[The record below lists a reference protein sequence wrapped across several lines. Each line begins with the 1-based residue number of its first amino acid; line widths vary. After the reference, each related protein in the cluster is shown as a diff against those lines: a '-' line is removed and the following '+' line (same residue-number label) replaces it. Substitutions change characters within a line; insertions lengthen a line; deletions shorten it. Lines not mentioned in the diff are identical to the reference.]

1 MNQNTS
7 FSRRLCGLFTIT
19 DYQPA
24 ALAKRLGVGVQ
35 TVRQWESGT
44 AVPDV
49 NQFREIAAFFGL
61 PYAWF
66 LDGADGQPDAAVMA
80 EKLGLHEDTVK
91 DLMVLAEDVSEPV
104 LDAVDSAVAAAVSAV
119 WAAWEDCYE

>member
-7 FSRRLCGLFTIT
+7 FSRRLRGLFTIT

-24 ALAKRLGVGVQ
+24 ALAKCLGVGVQ

-66 LDGADGQPDAAVMA
+66 LDGAARQPDASVMA
-80 EKLGLHEDTVK
+80 AALGLHEDTVE
-91 DLMVLAEDVSEPV
+91 DLMDLAEDASDPV
-104 LDAVDSAVAAAVSAV
+104 LDAVDSAVAAAISAV
-119 WAAWEDCYE
+119 WAVWEDCYE

>member
-1 MNQNTS
+1 MNQTTT
-7 FSRRLCGLFTIT
+7 FSRRLRGLFTIT

-24 ALAKRLGVGVQ
+24 ALAERLGVGVQ
-35 TVRQWESGT
+35 TIRQWESGT

-80 EKLGLHEDTVK
+80 EKLGLHEDTVEE
-91 DLMVLAEDVSEPV
+91 LMELAEDTSGPV
-104 LDAVDSAVAAAVSAV
+104 LDGVDSAVAAVISAV
-119 WAAWEDCYE
+119 WAAQEG

>member
-7 FSRRLCGLFTIT
+7 FNRRLRGLFTIT

-24 ALAKRLGVGVQ
+24 ALAERLGVGVQ
-35 TVRQWESGT
+35 TIRQWESGT

-80 EKLGLHEDTVK
+80 EKLGLHEDTVEE
-91 DLMVLAEDVSEPV
+91 LMELAEDTSGPV
-104 LDAVDSAVAAAVSAV
+104 LDAVDSAVAAVISAV
-119 WAAWEDCYE
+119 WAAQEG

>member
-7 FSRRLCGLFTIT
+7 FSRRLRGLFTIT

-24 ALAKRLGVGVQ
+24 AQAKRLGVGVQ

-49 NQFREIAAFFGL
+49 NQVREIAAYFGL

-66 LDGADGQPDAAVMA
+66 LDGAAGQPDASVMA
-80 EKLGLHEDTVK
+80 AALGLHEDTVE
-91 DLMVLAEDVSEPV
+91 DLMELAEDASEPV
-104 LDAVDSAVAAAVSAV
+104 LDAVDSAVAAAISAV

>member
-1 MNQNTS
+1 MNQTTT
-7 FSRRLCGLFTIT
+7 FSRRLRGLFTIT

-49 NQFREIAAFFGL
+49 NQFREIAVFFGL

-80 EKLGLHEDTVK
+80 EKMGC
-91 DLMVLAEDVSEPV
+91 MRIP
-104 LDAVDSAVAAAVSAV
+104 
-119 WAAWEDCYE
+119 WRN

>member
-1 MNQNTS
+1 MNQTTT
-7 FSRRLCGLFTIT
+7 FSRRLRGLFTIT

-24 ALAKRLGVGVQ
+24 ALAERLGVGVQ
-35 TVRQWESGT
+35 TIRQWESGT

-80 EKLGLHEDTVK
+80 EKLGLHEDTVEE
-91 DLMVLAEDVSEPV
+91 LMELAEDTSGPV
-104 LDAVDSAVAAAVSAV
+104 LDAVDSAVAAVISAV
-119 WAAWEDCYE
+119 WAAQED

>member
-1 MNQNTS
+1 MNQTTT
-7 FSRRLCGLFTIT
+7 FSRRLRGLFTIT

-24 ALAKRLGVGVQ
+24 ALAERLGVGVQ
-35 TVRQWESGT
+35 TIRQWESGT

-80 EKLGLHEDTVK
+80 EKLGLHEDTVEE
-91 DLMVLAEDVSEPV
+91 LMELAEDTSGPV
-104 LDAVDSAVAAAVSAV
+104 LDAVDSAVAAVISAV
-119 WAAWEDCYE
+119 WAAQEG

>member
-7 FSRRLCGLFTIT
+7 FSRRLRGLFTIT

-80 EKLGLHEDTVK
+80 EKLGLHEDTVEE
-91 DLMVLAEDVSEPV
+91 LMELAEDTSGPV
-104 LDAVDSAVAAAVSAV
+104 LDAVDSAVAAVISAV
-119 WAAWEDCYE
+119 WAAQEG

>member
-7 FSRRLCGLFTIT
+7 FSRRLRGLFTIT

-24 ALAKRLGVGVQ
+24 ALAKCLGVGVQ

-80 EKLGLHEDTVK
+80 EKLGLHEDTVEE
-91 DLMVLAEDVSEPV
+91 LMELAEDTSGPV
-104 LDAVDSAVAAAVSAV
+104 LDAVDSAVAAVISAV
-119 WAAWEDCYE
+119 WAAQEG

>member
-1 MNQNTS
+1 MNQTTT
-7 FSRRLCGLFTIT
+7 FSRRLRGLFTIT

-49 NQFREIAAFFGL
+49 NQFREIASFFGL

-80 EKLGLHEDTVK
+80 EKLGLHEDTVEE
-91 DLMVLAEDVSEPV
+91 LMELAEETSGPL
-104 LDAVDSAVAAAVSAV
+104 LDAVDSAVAAVISAV
-119 WAAWEDCYE
+119 WAAQED

>member
-7 FSRRLCGLFTIT
+7 FSRRLRGLFTIT

-24 ALAKRLGVGVQ
+24 ALAKCLGVGVQ
-35 TVRQWESGT
+35 TVRHWESGT

-49 NQFREIAAFFGL
+49 NQFREISAFFGL

-66 LDGADGQPDAAVMA
+66 LDGANGQPDAAAIA
-80 EKLGLHEDTVK
+80 EKLGLHEDTVE
-91 DLMVLAEDVSEPV
+91 DLMDLAEDASAPV
-104 LDAVDSAVAAAVSAV
+104 LDAVDSAVAAAISAV

>member
-7 FSRRLCGLFTIT
+7 FSRRLRGLFTIT

-49 NQFREIAAFFGL
+49 NQFREITAFFGL

-66 LDGADGQPDAAVMA
+66 LDGAAGQLDAAAMA
-80 EKLGLHEDTVK
+80 EKLGLHEDTVEE
-91 DLMVLAEDVSEPV
+91 LMELAEDTSGPV
-104 LDAVDSAVAAAVSAV
+104 LDAVDSAVAAVISAV
-119 WAAWEDCYE
+119 WAAQED

>member
-7 FSRRLCGLFTIT
+7 FSRRLRGLFTIT

-24 ALAKRLGVGVQ
+24 ALAKCLGVGVQ

-49 NQFREIAAFFGL
+49 NPFREISAFFGL

-66 LDGADGQPDAAVMA
+66 LDGANGQPDAAAIA
-80 EKLGLHEDTVK
+80 EKLGLHEDTVE
-91 DLMVLAEDVSEPV
+91 DLMDLAEDASAPV
-104 LDAVDSAVAAAVSAV
+104 LDAVDSAVAAAISAV

>member
-1 MNQNTS
+1 MNQTTT
-7 FSRRLCGLFTIT
+7 FSRRLRGLFTIT

-24 ALAKRLGVGVQ
+24 ALAERLGVGVQ
-35 TVRQWESGT
+35 TIRQWESGT

-61 PYAWF
+61 PSAWS

-80 EKLGLHEDTVK
+80 EKLGLHEDTVEE
-91 DLMVLAEDVSEPV
+91 LMELAEDTSGPV
-104 LDAVDSAVAAAVSAV
+104 LDAVDSAVAAVISAV
-119 WAAWEDCYE
+119 WAAQEG